1 MSVEYSFVLLT
12 CSTRRFAELGQANS
26 ELVFA
31 SESGCAENFSPE
43 TQLGSESA
51 RGVWTLIVDHV
62 TRVFSFLAVTTCLLA
77 NFNLYEEKFAV
88 K

>member
-1 MSVEYSFVLLT
+1 MSIKCSIVVLT

-43 TQLGSESA
+43 TWLGDASA
-51 RGVWTLIVDHV
+51 RGERTLVVEHL
-62 TRVFSFLAVTTCLLA
+62 TRDFRFWQ
-77 NFNLYEEKFAV
+77 
-88 K
+88 